1 MKLHVL
7 KANVSNVTRSMMVEA
22 DSADVNGQAKAFK
35 GLTAMLFSK
44 ENVETLILKALIHR
58 ALRHRASYEVEGVDS
73 EYALRKVFEVENA
86 PFDVEG
92 IECLERRGQS
102 ASLSVGDIVIVEKEC
117 EWDGVKTTRPQIWIC
132 QPVGWKELGE
142 DMFEAFFEAELCP
155 TIHCGER
162 LVSFR
167 RMPRRSKGSL
177 PVWLEADFVHDYEL
191 GLSQKKWSA

>member
-7 KANVSNVTRSMMVEA
+7 KANVSNVTKAMMHSE
-22 DSADVNGQAKAFK
+22 DSFEVNGQAKAFR
-35 GLTAMLFSK
+35 GLTNLMFSK
-44 ENVETLILKALIHR
+44 EDVKTVVLKALIHR
-58 ALRHRASYEVEGVDS
+58 ALRHRASYEVGGVDS

-92 IECLERRGQS
+92 IECLERRGVS

-117 EWDGVKTTRPQIWIC
+117 EWDGVKTTRPQIWLC
-132 QPVGWKELGE
+132 QPVGWKELGSE
-142 DMFEAFFEAELCP
+142 DMLEAFFEAELCP

-167 RMPRRSKGSL
+167 RMPRRTGKGSL
-177 PVWLEADFVHDYEL
+177 PVWLEADFVHDYEREL
-191 GLSQKKWSA
+191 RSA

>member
-7 KANVSNVTRSMMVEA
+7 KANVSNVTRSMMAAA
-22 DSADVNGQAKAFK
+22 DSAEVNGQAKAFK

-58 ALRHRASYEVEGVDS
+58 ALRHRVSYFVNHDDTEA
-73 EYALRKVFEVENA
+73 ALRKVFEVENA
-86 PFDVEG
+86 PFEVEG
-92 IECLERRGQS
+92 IWCLERRGKS

-117 EWDGVKTTRPQIWIC
+117 EWDGVKTTRPQIWLC

-155 TIHCGER
+155 RILCEDR
-162 LVSFR
+162 DVSFR
-167 RMPRRSKGSL
+167 RMPRRTGKGSL
-177 PVWLEADFVHDYEL
+177 PVWLEADFVINYEREIRET
-191 GLSQKKWSA
+191 A

>member
-7 KANVSNVTRSMMVEA
+7 KANVSNVTKAMMHSA
-22 DSADVNGQAKAFK
+22 DSFEVNGQAKAFR
-35 GLTAMLFSK
+35 GLTNLMFSK
-44 ENVETLILKALIHR
+44 ENVETVVLKALIHR
-58 ALRHRASYEVEGVDS
+58 ALRHRASYEVEGVDT

-117 EWDGVKTTRPQIWIC
+117 EWDGVKTTRPQIWLC

-155 TIHCGER
+155 RILCEER
-162 LVSFR
+162 DVSFR
-167 RMPRRSKGSL
+167 RMPRRTGKGSL
-177 PVWLEADFVHDYEL
+177 PVWLEADFVHDYEREIRET
-191 GLSQKKWSA
+191 A